1 VAVRI
6 APTRARG
13 KALTARRRIDGWQ
26 RRHAPV
32 AFAVAVGR
40 KFANDRAGGFAALI
54 AYYAF
59 FSIFP
64 LLLALTSVL
73 GFVLQGDEQLQ
84 EEIVDSVFAELPVLG
99 PEIRDSVG
107 LISGSGPAL
116 VIGLGLALWA
126 GLGVTLALSRAFDRV
141 WSVPRVRRPGFVAAR
156 ARGLLLL
163 AAIGLTLV
171 VSSLATGVAVAGE
184 LGSRLE
190 SVLTVALSVGVDAIV
205 MALVFLLG
213 TSRRVRLGDVLPGV
227 LLSTAGLLVL
237 QTLGAVY
244 VQATIQRASAT
255 YGLFAA
261 VIGLLSWLLLTAQ
274 LLLVAAEV
282 NAVRADRLWPRSLG
296 GALTEADERA
306 LERAAAMAQ
315 SDARQRI
322 AVTFDEP

>member
-1 VAVRI
+1 MS
-6 APTRARG
+6 
-13 KALTARRRIDGWQ
+13 IDGWQ
-26 RRHAPV
+26 RRHASV

-40 KFANDRAGGFAALI
+40 KFVDDRAGGFAALI

-84 EEIVDSVFAELPVLG
+84 KDIVDSVFAELPVVG
-99 PEIRDSVG
+99 PEIRDSIG
-107 LISGSGPAL
+107 RLDGSGPAL

-126 GLGVTLALSRAFDRV
+126 GLGVMLALSRALDRV
-141 WSVPRVRRPGFVAAR
+141 WGVPRVRRRGFVAAR

-163 AAIGLTLV
+163 VAIGVTLIA
-171 VSSLATGVAVAGE
+171 SSVATGVAVAGQLE
-184 LGSRLE
+184 SRLG
-190 SVLTVALSVGVDAIV
+190 SVLTVALSVGVDAVVIT
-205 MALVFLLG
+205 LVFLLG
-213 TSRRVRLGDVLPGV
+213 TSRRVRLADVLPGV
-227 LLSTAGLLVL
+227 LLGTGGLLLL

-274 LLLVAAEV
+274 LLLIAAEV

-296 GALTEADERA
+296 GTLTEADERA

-315 SDARQRI
+315 VDARQRI

>member
-1 VAVRI
+1 MSR
-6 APTRARG
+6 
-13 KALTARRRIDGWQ
+13 LRRLIDGWQ
-26 RRHAPV
+26 RRHASV

-40 KFANDRAGGFAALI
+40 KFVDDRAGAFAALI

-84 EEIVDSVFAELPVLG
+84 EEIVDSVFAELPVVG
-99 PEIRDSVG
+99 PEIRESVG
-107 LISGSGPAL
+107 RIDGSGPAL
-116 VIGLGLALWA
+116 AIGLGLALWA

-141 WSVPRVRRPGFVAAR
+141 WGVPRVRRRGYVAAR

-163 AAIGLTLV
+163 VAIGVTLV
-171 VSSLATGVAVAGE
+171 VSSIATGIAIAGE

-190 SVLTVALSVGVDAIV
+190 SVLAVALSIAVDAIV

-213 TSRRVRLGDVLPGV
+213 TSRRVRLAEVLPGV
-227 LLSTAGLLVL
+227 LLCTGGLLVL

-261 VIGLLSWLLLTAQ
+261 VIGLLSWLLVTAQ
-274 LLLVAAEV
+274 LLLIATEV

-296 GALTEADERA
+296 GTLTEADQRA
-306 LERAAAMAQ
+306 LERATALTQ